1 MSTNPWYCGSCQKKN
16 SYRAEYCDQC
26 GTAWSWS
33 TRNSAQW
40 GGGQWQDPAT
50 PKRRSQSRQRS
61 KGNKGKGKGK
71 SKDSEY
77 GGQQDHT
84 PWQSSSS
91 AMQSLGVNL
100 PEMEQKTVANV
111 PSKQAEGV
119 ISGLRAHLKS
129 LGQEAS
135 PEVESYLAKCLGNG
149 PQVIKQASQ
158 RLEAS
163 GKTSAKLKVEIAQL
177 SASWQR
183 FQKKLEEEYQTQK
196 QKFMEKQKQLQ
207 DGLAKAEEEYA
218 AAKEA
223 RRAAAT
229 LSNPGQEGEMG
240 IAPKHAE
247 TPPAVTPPP
256 EAAPLEGT
264 PQKRKPEVVEVEDDP
279 VLKRIRSPIIVDS
292 PGGGMNKMDF

>member
-1 MSTNPWYCGSCQKKN
+1 
-16 SYRAEYCDQC
+16 
-26 GTAWSWS
+26 
-33 TRNSAQW
+33 
-40 GGGQWQDPAT
+40 
-50 PKRRSQSRQRS
+50 
-61 KGNKGKGKGK
+61 
-71 SKDSEY
+71 
-77 GGQQDHT
+77 
-84 PWQSSSS
+84 
-91 AMQSLGVNL
+91 MQSLGVNL
-100 PEMEQKTVANV
+100 PEMDQKMVATA

-163 GKTSAKLKVEIAQL
+163 GKTAAKLKVEIAQL
-177 SASWQR
+177 STNWQK

-196 QKFMEKQKQLQ
+196 QKFKEKQKQLQ
-207 DGLAKAEEEYA
+207 EGLTKAEEEYA

-223 RRAAAT
+223 LRAAAT

-240 IAPKHAE
+240 TLPKPAE
-247 TPPAVTPPP
+247 TPPAGVPSP

-264 PQKRKPEVVEVEDDP
+264 PQKRKPEVVEIEDDP
-279 VLKRIRSPIIVDS
+279 VLKRLRSPINVDS